1 MAGSD
6 INIRIGAKLD
16 GLQRGIK
23 KAQAELTRFAD
34 FAETTGRDLTAR
46 LTLPIVGV
54 GVAAVASFA
63 KFERLELGLKAL
75 ADEGENTGE
84 TMARL
89 QKIALLPGIGLE
101 QAINGA
107 NQLRTVGF
115 EAAQAEEI
123 LKGLSK
129 AVTISGAGP
138 EQLQSVIR
146 QFTQMSSKGRILQED
161 LSIILEN
168 VPSVGIAIQDAFGT
182 QNIDKIKAT
191 GVSTQQFIAKIIKAI
206 DANEKFQKAQ
216 GGVANELENFGL
228 AVNFALA
235 GLGKTIAESINL
247 SGILQSLSGAIQ
259 GASDRFQ
266 ALSPGV
272 RKTIVV
278 IAGAAAAI
286 GPLIFGLAAAIK
298 VSLGFAA
305 AVRLVGG
312 AFSTLFLNPVGLAI
326 IAIAGIAAGLV
337 YAYNNSEKLRA
348 AVAGLG
354 AGLKAFATDAQ
365 AAANELLS
373 ADFEKGSTRMR
384 TFFGRE
390 TGKAAGDEF
399 TTAYAES
406 ANKGLGDKIKSFA
419 ADVKKAGGELLNAD
433 FEAAG
438 DRMGAFFGRLAG
450 ENAASDFSAA
460 YKSKIASESFGF
472 GKGIGVLKQPEPTAE
487 NTLSLFGRLPNI
499 TDKKP
504 TKPGGETDVFADLI
518 KSLTTTTT
526 GAAEIKPIRLTTDEY
541 AKQAR
546 TLTELIGTERELQF
560 IRANKRPAGI
570 IQATAA
576 ITSQTAAVA
585 GLNAELSRP
594 ITDIGA
600 RFEQLPAQVSF
611 AQESL
616 GNYATALSEIN
627 DRSLAFGASF
637 DTLGAKISTI
647 KSIID
652 QAFADGL
659 TSADQ
664 GVKDLIEE
672 FNKLQVIE
680 KLDTGIRALGSTLGN
695 IAAEGALSFQSFA
708 KAAVSAIGDVIAA
721 LIKQG
726 VAAAVTNALKSSA
739 INPILGLA
747 LASSA
752 GLAAAGLFKGLLN
765 SIPGLKDGGIIP
777 PGFSGDKFPAFLNSG
792 EAVIPLDRLF
802 NELGSGGGSGEF
814 VVRGQDLILVMDRAN
829 NNSRRINGR

>member
-16 GLQRGIK
+16 GLQQGIK

-34 FAETTGRDLTAR
+34 FAEATGRDLTTR

-63 KFERLELGLKAL
+63 KFERMELGLKAL
-75 ADEGENTGE
+75 ADEGENTAE

-191 GVSTQQFIAKIIKAI
+191 GVSTQQFIAEIIKAI

-272 RKTIVV
+272 RKTIIV

-286 GPLIFGLAAAIK
+286 GPLIFGLGAAIK

-326 IAIAGIAAGLV
+326 LAIASITAGLI
-337 YAYNNSEKLRA
+337 YAYNNSEKFRA

-354 AGLKAFATDAQ
+354 AGLKAFAVDAQ

-399 TTAYAES
+399 ATAYAES
-406 ANKGLGDKIKSFA
+406 VNKGLGDKIKSFA
-419 ADVKKAGGELLNAD
+419 ADVKKAAGELLNAD

-472 GKGIGVLKQPEPTAE
+472 GKGIGVLKQPAPTAE
-487 NTLSLFGRLPNI
+487 NTLSLFGRLPNT

-504 TKPGGETDVFADLI
+504 TKPAGTNLDEIFGSLP
-518 KSLTTTTT
+518 KSPTTA
-526 GAAEIKPIRLTTDEY
+526 GVEIAPIRATTAEY
-541 AKQAR
+541 ARQAL
-546 TLTELIGTERELQF
+546 TLTELVGIEQELAF
-560 IRANKRPAGI
+560 VRANKRPAGI

-576 ITSQTAAVA
+576 IESQTAAVA

-594 ITDIGA
+594 IADIGA

-616 GNYATALSEIN
+616 ATYAETLAGIDEKT
-627 DRSLAFGASF
+627 LAFGASF
-637 DTLGAKISTI
+637 DTLGAKISAT
-647 KSIID
+647 KAAID
-652 QAFADGL
+652 EAFADGFTTASETIQKLLKELQEL
-659 TSADQ
+659 T
-664 GVKDLIEE
+664 LIE
-672 FNKLQVIE
+672 NLAN
-680 KLDTGIRALGSTLGN
+680 GIYSLGAAIGKV
-695 IAAEGALSFQSFA
+695 AAEGALSFQSFA
-708 KAAVSAIGDVIAA
+708 KAAVSAIGEVIGV
-721 LIKQG
+721 LIQQG
-726 VAAAVTNALKSSA
+726 VAAAVANAFK
-739 INPILGLA
+739 NPVGIVPPLGAA
-747 LASSA
+747 LAVGA